1 MSATEFSTSRE
12 NISSNG
18 GLSFVEGLPSSTGA
32 MPLWDEAP
40 PHRGNARFSHQ
51 AIVRALVRI
60 LSAGCGNF
68 ADIEKFSDAPVSSC
82 LPWVRAFLPRN
93 TFASGSPFFSRLAGT
108 SPFFPRCAK
117 SRQSA
122 EPPQLQKVDALYFI
136 SPFTGRPCLY
146 NIINS

>member
-51 AIVRALVRI
+51 AIVRALVGI
-60 LSAGCGNF
+60 SCPP
-68 ADIEKFSDAPVSSC
+68 DAAISPTSRSSPTPPC
-82 LPWVRAFLPRN
+82 LP
-93 TFASGSPFFSRLAGT
+93 ASRG
-108 SPFFPRCAK
+108 
-117 SRQSA
+117 
-122 EPPQLQKVDALYFI
+122 
-136 SPFTGRPCLY
+136 
-146 NIINS
+146 

>member
-1 MSATEFSTSRE
+1 MSAIEFSTSRE

-51 AIVRALVRI
+51 AIVRALVGL

-68 ADIEKFSDAPVSSC
+68 AAIEKFSDAPVFLSPVGEG
-82 LPWVRAFLPRN
+82 LPSQKYFRQRIALLLKIGRN
-93 TFASGSPFFSRLAGT
+93 FPLLSALRKIEAICRT
-108 SPFFPRCAK
+108 STVAK
-117 SRQSA
+117 S
-122 EPPQLQKVDALYFI
+122 
-136 SPFTGRPCLY
+136 
-146 NIINS
+146 